1 MKQKRHIKILEIIE
15 NKEITTQEELA
26 NELNILGFEVTQAT
40 VSRDIKD
47 LRLVKTTT
55 ITGESKYIMQNETKI
70 IISKRLLTVL
80 RQSYIS
86 SECAQNI
93 LIIKTL
99 PGMAGAAASAIDSL
113 NIDEIIGTIAGDDT
127 IMSIAKSKE
136 DALSAMLFFN
146 KELRG

>member
-1 MKQKRHIKILEIIE
+1 MKQKRHIKILQIIE

-26 NELNILGFEVTQAT
+26 NELNSLGFEVTQAT

-127 IMSIAKSKE
+127 IMSITKSKE

>member
-15 NKEITTQEELA
+15 KNEITTQEELA
-26 NELNILGFEVTQAT
+26 NELNLLGFEVTQAT

-55 ITGESKYIMQNETKI
+55 VSGDSKYIIQNETKI
-70 IISKRLLTVL
+70 IISRRLLTVL

-99 PGMAGAAASAIDSL
+99 PGMAGAAASAIDNL
-113 NIDEIIGTIAGDDT
+113 NIEEIVGTIAGDDT
-127 IMSIAKSKE
+127 IMSITKSKE

>member
-15 NKEITTQEELA
+15 NKEITTQEEIA
-26 NELNILGFEVTQAT
+26 NELNLLGFEVTQAT

-55 ITGESKYIMQNETKI
+55 ISGESKYIIQNETKK

-113 NIDEIIGTIAGDDT
+113 NIDEIVGTIAGDDT